1 MLRTNSKIV
10 RERVRSYILEN
21 SEDIVEVMDYEGVP
35 HEHSKDIFNYIW
47 SDFMERE
54 GNYLGRGVSYQD
66 GFAQFGSGLPWHIF
80 DYYYNVEA
88 VKLVGDIL
96 DETEEERARFS
107 ERDAEKLMSYLIFK
121 EVSKF

>member
-1 MLRTNSKIV
+1 MLTTNSKVV

-35 HEHSKDIFNYIW
+35 HEHGDDILKYIW
-47 SDFMERE
+47 VDYMRRE
-54 GNYLGRGVSYQD
+54 GDFSRGVSYQD
-66 GFAQFGSGLPWHIF
+66 GFAQWGSGLPYNIF

-96 DETEEERARFS
+96 DETEEERSRFS
-107 ERDAEKLMSYLIFK
+107 ESDAEKMMSYLIFR
-121 EVSKF
+121 EVSRF

>member
-1 MLRTNSKIV
+1 MLRTNSKVV

-21 SEDIVEVMDYEGVP
+21 SEDIVECMDYEGVP
-35 HEHSKDIFNYIW
+35 HEHGNDILKYIW
-47 SDFMERE
+47 ADYMSRE
-54 GNYLGRGVSYQD
+54 GKYLSRHTSYQD
-66 GFAQFGSGLPWHIF
+66 GFAQWGSGLPYNIF

-96 DETEEERARFS
+96 DETEEERAKFS
-107 ERDAEKLMSYLIFK
+107 ESDAERLMSYLIFK